1 MRTRAVHKSTV
12 LTLAFLI
19 LAMGLQAA
27 RPSNAA
33 SENAKHV
40 PLKEV
45 ADIPLPGRAV
55 RFDYQSL
62 DPSQGRLYISHMNA
76 DQLVVFDTKKRE
88 VVANLDRF
96 SRVHGVSAVPELGRV
111 YASVT
116 EEHKV
121 AAVDM
126 KTLQTLARVGPIN
139 YPDGIAYA
147 PGPQRVFVS
156 DEHGNVDAVIDTKTN
171 SLVASIALGGGAG
184 NTVYDSGSGHIL
196 VAVHEKNEVV
206 AIDPATMRIIGRYPM
221 TGIQSPHGIALDQL
235 GRLAFVAG
243 EENHMLAVV
252 DLNTMKVLATHPVG
266 EDPNVLAF
274 DLGLKRLYVSAESG
288 NVFVFREDG
297 KTLVHEGNIAIP
309 HAHTVCVDP
318 NTHLVYF
325 PLENIDGH
333 PLLRIMEPTP
343 TQ

>member
-1 MRTRAVHKSTV
+1 MHTRVVHKR
-12 LTLAFLI
+12 LTLGFLI
-19 LAMGLQAA
+19 LAMGLAAA
-27 RPSNAA
+27 RSGNAA
-33 SENAKHV
+33 SENTKPA
-40 PLKEV
+40 PLKTV
-45 ADIPLPGRAV
+45 ADSPMPGPAV

-62 DPSQGRLYISHMNA
+62 DSSQGRLYIAHMNA

-88 VVANLDRF
+88 VVANLDGF
-96 SRVHGVSAVPELGRV
+96 SRVHGVWAIPELGRV
-111 YASVT
+111 YASAT
-116 EEHKV
+116 GEHKV

-126 KTLQTLARVGPIN
+126 KTLRTLAKVGTIN

-147 PGPQRVFVS
+147 PGSQRIFVS
-156 DEHGNVDAVIDTKTN
+156 DEHGNVDAVIDTRMN
-171 SLVASIALGGGAG
+171 SLVASIPLGGGAG

-206 AIDPATMRIIGRYPM
+206 VIDPSTLRIIGRYPM
-221 TGIQSPHGIALDQL
+221 TGVESPHGIALDQS
-235 GRLAFVAG
+235 GRLAFVVG

-266 EDPNVLAF
+266 EDPDVLAF
-274 DLGLKRLYVSAESG
+274 DPGLKRLYVSAESG

-297 KTLVHEGNIAIP
+297 KILVHEGNIAIP

-318 NTHLVYF
+318 NTHPVCF

-333 PLLRIMEPTP
+333 PLLRIMEPTT

>member
-40 PLKEV
+40 PLKEA

-76 DQLVVFDTKKRE
+76 DQLLVFDTKKRE
-88 VVANLDRF
+88 VVANLDGF
-96 SRVHGVSAVPELGRV
+96 SRVHGVWAVPELGRV

-116 EEHKV
+116 GEHKV

-221 TGIQSPHGIALDQL
+221 TGVQSPHGIALDQL

-243 EENHMLAVV
+243 AEKHQLARVV
-252 DLNTMKVLATHPVG
+252 A
-266 EDPNVLAF
+266 
-274 DLGLKRLYVSAESG
+274 G
-288 NVFVFREDG
+288 N
-297 KTLVHEGNIAIP
+297 
-309 HAHTVCVDP
+309 
-318 NTHLVYF
+318 
-325 PLENIDGH
+325 
-333 PLLRIMEPTP
+333 
-343 TQ
+343 